1 MRLGQEDCAKLIEE
15 MITQTPWC
23 AKAWA
28 RAALASAARVIRRG
42 RHLNAKEQLDNL
54 KKALADG

>member
-23 AKAWA
+23 TKAWA
-28 RAALASAARVIRRG
+28 RAALASAARAIRRG